1 MSELSLGIAG
11 GGIAG
16 LSVALA
22 LAQIGHKVAVY
33 ERAPEF
39 LSLGAGVQL
48 GPNACRILAQ
58 LGLLDHV
65 SKVAIKPQ
73 HLFIHRGSDGAV
85 LVDLPL
91 QTLATQRWNSASLV
105 IHRGD
110 LHGALLEAAR
120 ANPRIS
126 ISNGARL
133 VDAHDMRLGIDLHL
147 DINGATEIRHH
158 DALVA
163 ADGVGSQLRGR
174 FDGGRGLRDT
184 QRIAWRAV
192 VPAGDAPAFARS
204 ASTHLWLG
212 PSAHLV
218 HYPLSGGTLIN
229 VVATTSAMA
238 KRLVAGDY
246 DAASDD
252 ADSQRHLAQSFENF
266 SKEAKQLLAAVTSWR
281 MWPLF
286 DAAPL
291 SCLAHGHIAFAGDA
305 AHPMVPFLAQ
315 GACQA
320 IEDAGALAASFK
332 RHPQQPREALAAYN
346 GLRLARASRVQAAS
360 RRQATIYHLSG
371 FPAQARDL
379 AIQTLGPM
387 GMARGLDWLYG
398 AAA

>member
-1 MSELSLGIAG
+1 MSKLSLGIAG

-16 LSVALA
+16 LSAALA
-22 LAQIGHKVAVY
+22 LAQTGHDVAVY
-33 ERAPEF
+33 ERAPQ
-39 LSLGAGVQL
+39 LSSLGAGVQL

-58 LGLLDHV
+58 FGLLDQV
-65 SKVAIKPQ
+65 SKLAISPK
-73 HLFIHRGSDGAV
+73 HLFIHRGSDGTV

-91 QTLATQRWNSASLV
+91 QVLAAQRWNSQSLV

-110 LHGALLEAAR
+110 LHSALLEAAR
-120 ANPRIS
+120 AHPRIS
-126 ISNGARL
+126 ISNGAR
-133 VDAHDMRLGIDLHL
+133 VVEAHEPGTGIDLHL
-147 DINGATEIRHH
+147 DMHGAAEIRHH

-212 PSAHLV
+212 PAAHLV

-229 VVATTSAMA
+229 VVATTSAM
-238 KRLVAGDY
+238 KRRLVPGDY

-252 ADSQRHLAQSFENF
+252 AESQQHLAQSFENF
-266 SKEAKQLLAAVTSWR
+266 SREARQLLASVTSFR

-291 SCLAHGHIAFAGDA
+291 SSLAQGHIGLAGDA

-320 IEDAGALAASFK
+320 IEDAGALAAGFA
-332 RHPQQPREALAAYN
+332 RHPQQPREALVAYSAM
-346 GLRLARASRVQAAS
+346 RLARASRVQAAS

-371 FPAQARDL
+371 FPAHARDL

-387 GMARGLDWLYG
+387 GMARGLDWLY
-398 AAA
+398 AAAA